1 MSVDAAFANFPS
13 FSTNRLL
20 LRQIVPGDAEALFAI
35 RSDEE
40 GMKFFGHEPHA
51 SLDETKDVIKLME
64 ERYVRKEALHWCIT
78 FRGEDRLIGLCS
90 LFHFDEG
97 FHCAETGYELNR
109 ALWGKGIMTEAMP
122 AILTY
127 GFNELG
133 LHRIEAVID
142 IENVRS
148 KNLLLKLG
156 FSYEGNLRQRY
167 FLRDQFLDEYY
178 FGLLKDEW
186 QGSDYVFTA

>member
-1 MSVDAAFANFPS
+1 MTIEAAFANFPS
-13 FSTNRLL
+13 LSTNRLL
-20 LRQIVPGDAEALFAI
+20 LRNIVPEDTAALFAI

-40 GMKFFGHEPHA
+40 TMKYFGQEIYE
-51 SLDETKDVIKLME
+51 SLHDINNVIKLMQ
-64 ERYVRKEALHWCIT
+64 ERYVRKEAIRWCIT
-78 FRGEDRLIGLCS
+78 LRGVDRLIGTCT

-109 ALWGKGIMTEAMP
+109 ALWGKGLMTEAMS
-122 AILTY
+122 AVLTF
-127 GFNELG
+127 GFSEMG

-156 FSYEGNLRQRY
+156 FTYEGNLRQR
-167 FLRDQFLDEYY
+167 FLFRGQFLDEHY

-186 QGSDYVFTA
+186 H

>member
-1 MSVDAAFANFPS
+1 M
-13 FSTNRLL
+13 
-20 LRQIVPGDAEALFAI
+20 
-35 RSDEE
+35 
-40 GMKFFGHEPHA
+40 
-51 SLDETKDVIKLME
+51 
-64 ERYVRKEALHWCIT
+64 
-78 FRGEDRLIGLCS
+78 IGTCN

-97 FHCAETGYELNR
+97 FHCAKTGYELNR
-109 ALWGKGIMTEAMP
+109 AMWGKGIMTEAMS

-127 GFNELG
+127 GFSELG

-148 KNLLLKLG
+148 KNLLFKPG

-167 FLRDQFLDEYY
+167 FLRDQFFDEYY

-186 QGSDYVFTA
+186 QGSVQAYTP